1 MKVAVVSY
9 LLPPSFSGQAMMIYQ
24 LFKDVSPDNYCLI
37 SSQDPALLDE
47 QANYSQTLP
56 GKYFYLSTKSEVS
69 RGHRFGLPILR
80 EGINTSFGAYM
91 RARQI
96 AKIVEREKCEAVMS
110 CSSGSDLLDVPS
122 GFIAS
127 RLARVPF
134 YLYLF
139 DTYSHMWLKPQTR
152 FIGRRLEPVI
162 LKRARGIITTNESV
176 SELLR
181 GRYGVESTAIHNPC
195 DLSAYEKVPPR
206 LSERDGGEVNIVYT
220 GAVSE
225 AHYEPLRNMVTAIK
239 LLGRS
244 DIKLHIYTAFSPS
257 LLADQGIRGPVVIH
271 EHQPISAM
279 PGIQR
284 QAKVLFLPLAFNSP
298 YPELIK
304 ISSPS
309 KMGEFLAAR
318 RPILVHAPPDSFIST
333 YFRQHDCGLV
343 IDQNNPERLAEATER
358 LLADPT
364 LRKRLSNNAG
374 ERAMLDFSLPA
385 AQRKFSEILKL
396 DVNQT

>member
-1 MKVAVVSY
+1 
-9 LLPPSFSGQAMMIYQ
+9 MMIYQ
-24 LFKDVSPDNYCLI
+24 LFRDVSPDNYCLI
-37 SSQDPALLDE
+37 SSQNLTLLDE
-47 QANYSQTLP
+47 QAIYSQTLP
-56 GKYFYLSTKSEVS
+56 GKYFNLSTKHEMT

-80 EGINTSFGAYM
+80 EGINTSLGAYM

-96 AKIVEREKCEAVMS
+96 AQIVEREKCEAVMS

-127 RLARVPF
+127 RLAGVPF

-139 DTYSHMWLKPQTR
+139 DTYSHMWLKPQTQ
-152 FIGRRLEPVI
+152 FIGRRVEPMIV
-162 LKRARGIITTNESV
+162 KRAHAIITTNESV

-181 GRYGVESTAIHNPC
+181 SRYGVDSTVIHNPC
-195 DLSAYEKVPPR
+195 DLAAYENLPR
-206 LSERDGGEVNIVYT
+206 RASEGDGGEINIVYT
-220 GAVSE
+220 GAVYE
-225 AHYEPLRNMVTAIK
+225 AHYEPLRNMVAAIE
-239 LLGRS
+239 LLGRPE
-244 DIKLHIYTAFSPS
+244 IKLHIYTAFSPS
-257 LLADQGIRGPVVIH
+257 VLAEKGIRGPVVIH

-279 PGIQR
+279 PGIQS
-284 QAKVLFLPLAFNSP
+284 QSKVLFLPFAFNSP

-343 IDQNNPERLAEATER
+343 IDENNPQRLAQGIER
-358 LLADPT
+358 LLADSN
-364 LRKRLSNNAG
+364 LQQRLSDNAW
-374 ERAMLDFSLPA
+374 ERAVSDFNLA
-385 AQRKFSEILKL
+385 GAQRKFAELLKL
-396 DVNQT
+396 RPVNQT